1 MSRHLTDVKN
11 QAMRLFAAKEFQA
24 EQTVIAKILSRKH
37 VITNYKNSQ
46 GNSVTKGVGD
56 QVRELAG
63 AESCRA
69 V

>member
-1 MSRHLTDVKN
+1 
-11 QAMRLFAAKEFQA
+11 MRLFAAREFQA
-24 EQTVIAKILSRKH
+24 EQTMIAKILRWKH
-37 VITNYKNSQ
+37 VRSNFKNSQ

-63 AESCRA
+63 AESFRA

>member
-1 MSRHLTDVKN
+1 
-11 QAMRLFAAKEFQA
+11 MRLFAAREFQA

-37 VITNYKNSQ
+37 VISNYKNSQ
-46 GNSVTKGVGD
+46 GNSVTTGVGD

-69 V
+69 M